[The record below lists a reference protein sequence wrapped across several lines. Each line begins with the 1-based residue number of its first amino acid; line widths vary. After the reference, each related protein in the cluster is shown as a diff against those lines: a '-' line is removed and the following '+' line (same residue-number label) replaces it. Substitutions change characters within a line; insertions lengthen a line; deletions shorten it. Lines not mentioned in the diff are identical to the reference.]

1 MISRARPLLGTFVSI
16 RTDGDERA
24 VNAAFA
30 AIEKVHRLMNV
41 HSSEGDL
48 ARINRLAAR
57 NRAGRLTSA
66 ENEELENYIK
76 VGQTLGILKSKARRS
91 LRSNGKKG
99 K

>member
-1 MISRARPLLGTFVSI
+1 MAATTKAPPSEMAILRRVVERGQTALTAQTARALLRLNFPAGD
-16 RTDGDERA
+16 RTR
-24 VNAAFA
+24 
-30 AIEKVHRLMNV
+30 M
-41 HSSEGDL
+41 
-48 ARINRLAAR
+48 NRLAAR

-66 ENEELENYIK
+66 ENEELENYIR